1 MTSMTPTAVAHDEPE
16 SRSALE
22 VELGALSRLMSRPVD
37 ERDASGRQRE
47 IAQQAVD
54 SVRRLLGATT
64 CRLYAVESVAGQL
77 RELAAS
83 GPAAPTEPRS
93 SLVDAVL
100 RGRQA
105 LSLIADDVAG
115 DVALAVPLLHGD
127 RAIGALEV
135 RRAYGIWSPDETR
148 TAQIFADQVTVA
160 VAIGRL
166 VTESRK
172 RRRTAEALAVMA
184 HATSRSFDVST
195 LGREIVDTLL
205 VLLGCA
211 RAALFELV
219 GGRFRLVAVARANGF
234 EAAADVAGPELG
246 PVESLAMRE
255 QRLVATSDF
264 LSDPTMS
271 PRASHHPV
279 ETGAV
284 PIRAMLAVPLFHD
297 DVPIGMLSVGDRVR
311 RMFAPEET
319 EVFRAAADHAAVALK
334 HARLHAQVAEAAR
347 VRERVGIANEL
358 HDTLSQLAFSVGL
371 KLDWCL
377 HRVAD
382 GTPLRPKLEDI
393 RRDTGL
399 MMAQIRQLIGHL
411 SPDGL
416 AETTFAE
423 RLERLVK
430 DFRELTTTA
439 AELELR
445 GDPSTL
451 PPAAR
456 DVLQKTLQEALVNI
470 AKHARARRAV
480 VRIEV
485 GVDEVSIGVSDDG
498 VGLPAS
504 AANAAGAVRPGHLGL
519 RQMRERIEAAGGWL
533 EIIGRQ
539 GAGVSIR
546 GAFPLRPDRK

>member
-1 MTSMTPTAVAHDEPE
+1 MTSMTPAAVAHDAPE
-16 SRSALE
+16 SRSAME

-37 ERDASGRQRE
+37 ERDVDRYPRD

-64 CRLYAVESVAGQL
+64 CRLYAVESHPGPL

-83 GPAAPTEPRS
+83 GPAAPTEPWS
-93 SLVDAVL
+93 GLIDGAL
-100 RGRQA
+100 RGRRA
-105 LSLIADDVAG
+105 LSLIADDVG
-115 DVALAVPLLHGD
+115 GEVALAVPMLHGD
-127 RAIGALEV
+127 RPIGALEV

-160 VAIGRL
+160 IAMGRL
-166 VTESRK
+166 ATESRQ

-219 GGRFRLVAVARANGF
+219 GGNFRLVAVARANGF

-246 PVESLAMRE
+246 PVESLAIRE
-255 QRLVATSDF
+255 RRLVATSDF
-264 LSDPTMS
+264 LSDPTM
-271 PRASHHPV
+271 RAGASHHPV

-284 PIRAMLAVPLFHD
+284 PIRAMLAVPLLHD
-297 DVPIGMLSVGDRVR
+297 DAPIGMLSVGDRVR
-311 RMFAPEET
+311 RMFAPEEV
-319 EVFRAAADHAAVALK
+319 EVFRAAADHAAVALE
-334 HARLHAQVAEAAR
+334 HARLHAQAAEAAR

-411 SPDGL
+411 SPEGL

-430 DFRELTTTA
+430 DFRELTGTA
-439 AELELR
+439 TELELR
-445 GDPSTL
+445 GDASGL

-456 DVLQKTLQEALVNI
+456 EVLQKTLQEALVNI

-485 GVDEVSIGVSDDG
+485 GGHEVAIAVSDDG
-498 VGLPAS
+498 VGLPTGAADAAS
-504 AANAAGAVRPGHLGL
+504 ARPGHLGL

-533 EIIGRQ
+533 EIVGPS